1 MRTMDMLVAMMLLA
15 LALGLIVG
23 YFLNE
28 RW

>member
-1 MRTMDMLVAMMLLA
+1 MRAMDMIVAMMLLA
-15 LALGLIVG
+15 LALGLTVG

>member
-1 MRTMDMLVAMMLLA
+1 MRIMDMCVAMMLLA
-15 LALGLIVG
+15 LALGLVVG

>member
-1 MRTMDMLVAMMLLA
+1 MRTMDMIVAMMMLA
-15 LALGLIVG
+15 LALGLTVG

>member
-1 MRTMDMLVAMMLLA
+1 MRVMDMLVAMALLA
-15 LALGLIVG
+15 LALGLTVG

>member
-1 MRTMDMLVAMMLLA
+1 MRVVDMLVAMTLLA
-15 LALGLIVG
+15 LALGLTIG

>member
-1 MRTMDMLVAMMLLA
+1 MRIMDMCVAMMLLA
-15 LALGLIVG
+15 LALWLVVG

>member
-1 MRTMDMLVAMMLLA
+1 MRIVDTYVAMALLA
-15 LALGLIVG
+15 LALGLVVG